1 MVFGIFDVGGPPIT
15 NFKGLSMVEGDFYVL
30 EGVWLSVLFISF
42 LVIAGAICFV
52 VSVGVI
58 CCHVNVSFLV
68 PGTLQVL
75 V

>member
-1 MVFGIFDVGGPPIT
+1 
-15 NFKGLSMVEGDFYVL
+15 MVEGDFYVL